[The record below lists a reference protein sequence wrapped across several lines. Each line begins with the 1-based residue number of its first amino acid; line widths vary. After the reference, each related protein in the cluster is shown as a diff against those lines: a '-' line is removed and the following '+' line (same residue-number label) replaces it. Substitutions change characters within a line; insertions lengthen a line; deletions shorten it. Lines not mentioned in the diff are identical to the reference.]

1 MAGGDIL
8 SQSQIDALLSGLT
21 SGEVK
26 IDEVSNNEKKI
37 KDYDFRTPK
46 KFTKEK
52 LKTISSIYET
62 FARLCSSYLTGILRM
77 FTKVTILQIEEQRY
91 YEFNNALPDSVYMGI
106 VDLKPKDKDITES
119 QIMIEVSKDACFL
132 IIDRLLGG
140 SGETLIADSSRD
152 FTEIELS
159 LLNNVMFN
167 FTKSLKETW
176 ANYLD
181 VDPVVMSIES
191 NSRLVQ
197 NIGPDEI
204 VVIITM
210 ELEMKGNKC
219 SMNVCLPGVF
229 LEEAMSKMSTR
240 NARANRRYDEAKE
253 QEKRENL
260 VKSIENSELNIKA
273 VIGEL
278 TLSLGEIL
286 YMQLGDIIMLDK
298 PVDEDA
304 LIYIEK
310 TPWFTGK
317 MGTKQKHKA
326 IRINQIIK
334 KEVKP

>member
-26 IDEVSNNEKKI
+26 IDEVTSSEKKI
-37 KDYDFRTPK
+37 KEYDFRTPK

-52 LKTISSIYET
+52 LKTISSIFET

-77 FTKVTILQIEEQRY
+77 FTKVSILQIEEQRY

-106 VDLKPKDKDITES
+106 IDLKPKDKDITES

-140 SGETLIADSSRD
+140 SGETLMMDSSRD

-159 LLNNVMFN
+159 LLNNIMFN

-219 SMNVCLPGVF
+219 SMNICLPGVF
-229 LEEAMSKMSTR
+229 LEETMGKLSTR
-240 NARANRRYDEAKE
+240 NARANRRYDETKE

-260 VKSIENSELNIKA
+260 IKSIENSELSVKA

-286 YMQLGDIIMLDK
+286 YLQLGDIIMLDK
-298 PVDEDA
+298 PVNQDA
-304 LIYIEK
+304 VIYIEK

-317 MGTKQKHKA
+317 MGTKKKHKA

>member
-26 IDEVSNNEKKI
+26 IDEVTSSDKKI
-37 KDYDFRTPK
+37 KEYDFRTPK

-52 LKTISSIYET
+52 LKTISSIFET

-77 FTKVTILQIEEQRY
+77 FTKVSILQIEEQRY

-106 VDLKPKDKDITES
+106 IDLKPKDKDITES

-140 SGETLIADSSRD
+140 SGETLMMESSRD

-159 LLNNVMFN
+159 LLNNIMFN

-219 SMNVCLPGVF
+219 SMNICLPGVF
-229 LEEAMSKMSTR
+229 LEETMGKLSTR
-240 NARANRRYDEAKE
+240 NARSNRRYDETKE

-260 VKSIENSELNIKA
+260 IKSIENSELSVKA

-286 YMQLGDIIMLDK
+286 YLQLGDIIMLDK
-298 PVDEDA
+298 PVNQDA
-304 LIYIEK
+304 VVYIEK

-317 MGTKQKHKA
+317 MGTKKKHKA